1 MTITKEECL
10 RAQQE
15 KIHMYSDRNCKKDY
29 YFSIVDIKDDR
40 VKINLKVCDLDKN
53 TVELDVNADV
63 IEDNY
68 YNLIYD
74 LTSKDNLKKRAEIHI
89 INTLDYILNLINKG
103 ITNEYFVK
111 EKYNEFSP
119 RYSLFSINHK
129 NIINL
134 E

>member
-1 MTITKEECL
+1 MSITKEKCL

-15 KIHMYSDRNCKKDY
+15 KTHIYSDRNSSKDY

-40 VKINLKVCDLDKN
+40 VKINLKVCDLKKN
-53 TVELDVNADV
+53 TIELDVNADV

-74 LTSKDNLKKRAEIHI
+74 LTSKDNLKERAEIHI
-89 INTLDYILNLINKG
+89 INTLDYILGLINKG
-103 ITNEYFVK
+103 ITEEYFVK
-111 EKYNEFSP
+111 EKYYEFSP

-129 NIINL
+129 KIINL

>member
-1 MTITKEECL
+1 MLTKEDCL
-10 RAQQE
+10 RAQQ
-15 KIHMYSDRNCKKDY
+15 KKSYMYSDRNCKKDY
-29 YFSIVDIKDDR
+29 YFSIVEIKDDR

-68 YNLIYD
+68 YNLVYD
-74 LTSKDNLKKRAEIHI
+74 FTSKDNLKKRAEIHI
-89 INTLDYILNLINKG
+89 INTLDYILTLINKG
-103 ITNEYFVK
+103 ITNEYFVG